1 MSAHSNLNQK
11 QTVQEV
17 KANKIIRFKDYA
29 KKIHIPVQESKK
41 ANIFSIL
48 ENNLAEKKS
57 SQLRLIKICGSIIL
71 LAAIALYFSLA

>member
-29 KKIHIPVQESKK
+29 KKIHIPVQESKRV
-41 ANIFSIL
+41 NIFSLL
-48 ENNLAEKKS
+48 ENNIAEKKS
-57 SQLRLIKICGSIIL
+57 SRLIKIKICGSIIL
-71 LAAIALYFSLA
+71 LAAIALYFSLV

>member
-11 QTVQEV
+11 QRVQEV

-29 KKIHIPVQESKK
+29 KKIHIPVQESKRV
-41 ANIFSIL
+41 NIYSIL

-57 SQLRLIKICGSIIL
+57 SQLRQIKICGSIIL
-71 LAAIALYFSLA
+71 IAAIALYFSLV

>member
-11 QTVQEV
+11 QRVQEV

-29 KKIHIPVQESKK
+29 KKIHIPVQESKRV
-41 ANIFSIL
+41 NIFSIL
-48 ENNLAEKKS
+48 ENNMAEKKS
-57 SQLRLIKICGSIIL
+57 SQLRKVKICGSIIL